1 MAEPGNWFTIPSMSE
16 KHLTEKEILG
26 KTTTSQNVTLR
37 LEFSV
42 APAANQPPG
51 LPVCE
56 ISARDELI

>member
-1 MAEPGNWFTIPSMSE
+1 MSE

-26 KTTTSQNVTLR
+26 KTTTSQNNVTLR

>member
-42 APAANQPPG
+42 APAAINHLVYLYVKYQ
-51 LPVCE
+51 LE
-56 ISARDELI
+56 MS